1 LKYRLRIFLFGPEN
15 QPDPGR
21 LGSMYDWFMERPSD
35 IFFDH
40 FGLNPEKGI
49 DRLFDV
55 AAAFSSIPWENH
67 TKFLLKA
74 RGEERLRMPG
84 EVFGGFARE
93 GTGGTCYS
101 LTEALGT
108 VLAECG
114 WRARPLT
121 GHMRH
126 GRNIHCA
133 LLVEGVEGTF
143 LLDPGF
149 VVPLPVQLRGDGGV
163 LDLPGRRLVWTPRG
177 DGWDLHSEENGGKPK
192 WRYHL
197 ESRNLSRNEFI
208 SFWKDSFNAPGLNS
222 LHINLSLPDRR
233 LSAHNGNLRIAGE
246 SESENRKLA
255 ADYGTSVA
263 EAFGLSA
270 RLAGEAWSEL
280 TRLQVERR
288 GRVGS

>member
-1 LKYRLRIFLFGPEN
+1 
-15 QPDPGR
+15 
-21 LGSMYDWFMERPSD
+21 MERRTD

-40 FGLNPEKGI
+40 FGLTPRGGA
-49 DRLFDV
+49 DRLYDV
-55 AAAFSSIPWENH
+55 AAAFSRIPWENL

-84 EVFGGFARE
+84 EVLEGFARD

-101 LTEALGT
+101 LTEALGS
-108 VLAECG
+108 VLSACG
-114 WRARPLT
+114 WSVRPLT

-133 LLVEGVEGTF
+133 LLVEGGEGVF

-149 VVPLPVQLRGDGGV
+149 VVPLPVQLGRVGGY
-163 LDLPGRRLVWTPRG
+163 LDLPGRRLVWTPSG
-177 DGWDLHSEENGGKPK
+177 DGWDLHTEENGCKPQ

-208 SFWKDSFNAPGLNS
+208 TFWRDSFDAPGLNS
-222 LHINLSLPDRR
+222 LHINISLPDRR
-233 LSAHNGNLRIAGE
+233 LSAHNGNLRITGE
-246 SESENRKLA
+246 KERENRKLA
-255 ADYGTSVA
+255 SDYGASVA

-280 TRLQVERR
+280 SRLQKERR
-288 GRVGS
+288 GSVGS

>member
-1 LKYRLRIFLFGPEN
+1 
-15 QPDPGR
+15 
-21 LGSMYDWFMERPSD
+21 MYDWFMERH
-35 IFFDH
+35 IETFFDH
-40 FGLNPEKGI
+40 FGLMPEAGV
-49 DRLFDV
+49 DRLHDV
-55 AAAFSSIPWENH
+55 AAAFSRIPWENL

-84 EVFGGFARE
+84 EVFEGFARD

-101 LTEALGT
+101 LTEALGS
-108 VLAECG
+108 VLSTCG
-114 WRARPLT
+114 WSVRPLT

-133 LLVEGVEGTF
+133 LLVEGGEGVF

-149 VVPLPVQLRGDGGV
+149 VVPLPVRLGRNGGV
-163 LDLPGRRLVWTPRG
+163 LDLPGRRLIWTPKM
-177 DGWDLHSEENGGKPK
+177 DGWDLHSEENGGRPQ

-197 ESRNLSRNEFI
+197 ESRILFRNEFI
-208 SFWKDSFNAPGLNS
+208 TFWKDSFNAPGLNS

-233 LSAHNGNLRIAGE
+233 LSAHNGNLRIAGGKE
-246 SESENRKLA
+246 RENVKLV
-255 ADYGTSVA
+255 ADYGSSVA

-280 TRLQVERR
+280 TRLQGERR

>member
-1 LKYRLRIFLFGPEN
+1 MLVGRERKPDHNAHSRL
-15 QPDPGR
+15 
-21 LGSMYDWFMERPSD
+21 YDWFMERNTD

-40 FGLNPEKGI
+40 FGLTPGEGT
-49 DRLFDV
+49 DRLYDV
-55 AAAFSSIPWENH
+55 AAAFSRIPWENL

-84 EVFGGFARE
+84 EVYEGFARD

-101 LTEALGT
+101 LTEALGS
-108 VLAECG
+108 VLYACG
-114 WRARPLT
+114 WSVRPLT

-133 LLVEGVEGTF
+133 LLAEGVEGVF

-149 VVPLPVQLRGDGGV
+149 VVPLPVQLGRDGGH
-163 LDLPGRRLVWTPRG
+163 LDLPGRRLVWTPSG
-177 DGWDLHSEENGGKPK
+177 DGWDLHSEENGGKPE

-197 ESRNLSRNEFI
+197 ESRNLSRKEFI
-208 SFWKDSFNAPGLNS
+208 AFWEDSFNAPGLNS

-246 SESENRKLA
+246 KQRENRKLA
-255 ADYGTSVA
+255 SDYGASVA

-270 RLAGEAWSEL
+270 GLAEHAWSEL
-280 TRLQVERR
+280 IRLQMERR